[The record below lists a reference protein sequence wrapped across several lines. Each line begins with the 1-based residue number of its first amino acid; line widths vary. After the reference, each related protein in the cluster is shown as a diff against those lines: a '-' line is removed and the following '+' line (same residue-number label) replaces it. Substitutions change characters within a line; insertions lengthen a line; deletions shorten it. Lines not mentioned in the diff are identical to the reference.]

1 MSDVVPISVRGNNT
15 KAVQQELKA
24 INLRF
29 QALNADA
36 LVRILANIDVVHFLV
51 SGLPARI
58 KTRSTLF
65 LTFAIFM
72 RIPAL
77 FALIALRF
85 WKTQE
90 K

>member
-1 MSDVVPISVRGNNT
+1 MSVRGNNT
-15 KAVQQELKA
+15 KAIQQELQA
-24 INLRF
+24 IHLRF

-36 LVRILANIDVVHFLV
+36 LVRVVAYIDVVHFLM

-65 LTFAIFM
+65 LTVAIFM

-77 FALIALRF
+77 FALIARQF

>member
-1 MSDVVPISVRGNNT
+1 M
-15 KAVQQELKA
+15 QQELQA

-36 LVRILANIDVVHFLV
+36 LIRVVAYIDVVHFCV

-58 KTRSTLF
+58 KTHSTLF
-65 LTFAIFM
+65 LTVAIFM

-77 FALIALRF
+77 LALITRQF